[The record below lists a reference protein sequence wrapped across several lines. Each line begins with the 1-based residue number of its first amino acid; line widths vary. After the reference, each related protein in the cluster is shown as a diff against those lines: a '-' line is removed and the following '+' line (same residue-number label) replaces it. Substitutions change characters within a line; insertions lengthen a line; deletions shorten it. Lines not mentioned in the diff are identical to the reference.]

1 MTSEPLISIPWL
13 THELQSEIIAHAS
26 EEPSIEVCGVIL
38 DIDVGAELVRSANCH
53 PIPSKRFTLHPTIW
67 SQAQQNNCLAIYHSH
82 TVEGDRHLSFGD
94 TAMANRFKVPVLLY
108 HNDGL
113 WDYYDPRN
121 ANPYPLIPKESTPD
135 TVEFYLD
142 WAWDWGRVCCGRLIY
157 HYYLGRLGIEL
168 TMPTTSSDGKE
179 IFDKGWDKYRESL
192 IANGF
197 VEVED
202 MQEHDIVLMSLAS
215 ANAHH
220 GAIVVDADAETLL
233 HIDAPDALS
242 RLERYHVDLKNKSR
256 GIWRHPQLSKND

>member
-1 MTSEPLISIPWL
+1 MMTSESLINIPWL
-13 THELQSEIIAHAS
+13 TPELQSEIVAHAS
-26 EEPSIEVCGVIL
+26 EEPENEVCGVIL
-38 DIDVGAELVRSANCH
+38 GIDGGAELVRSTNCH
-53 PIPSKRFTLHPTIW
+53 PIPSMCFTLDVTL
-67 SQAQQNNCLAIYHSH
+67 SRQAQESNCLAVYHSH
-82 TVEGDRHLSFGD
+82 TKEDPTRHLSFGD

-202 MQEHDIVLMSLAS
+202 MQDHDIVLMSLAS

-233 HIDAPDALS
+233 HIDDPDALS
-242 RLERYHVDLKNKSR
+242 RLEKYHVDLKNKSR
-256 GIWRHPQLSKND
+256 GIWRHPSFH